1 MLGFFDYYTSAPL
14 PFQGQKRNFAKK
26 FAEVLGEFPDDA
38 IYLDLFG
45 GSGLLS
51 HITKRLKPEAR
62 VIWNDHDDYYGRFM
76 KLDQTNEILGRC
88 NEFLKLYRR
97 DEKISQPHREEI
109 LKIISE
115 YENPDFISLSSRL
128 LFSGQYAHSFAE
140 LSKKALFST
149 LNGASLFAKAD
160 DFFDDIE
167 RTSCDYSELYEV
179 HKDENIV
186 LICDPPYLQTD
197 RNGYVMSGN
206 PWRMVEFLRLYEML
220 RHPFIFFSSERSD
233 FGAFFQFDVGRGSA
247 NDYIRRAKKTARTA
261 HMGGLGKYKDE
272 MYWSARC

>member
-51 HITKRLKPEAR
+51 HITKRVKPEAR
-62 VIWNDHDDYYGRFM
+62 VIWNDYDDYYGRFL
-76 KLDQTNEILGRC
+76 KFDQTNEILGRC
-88 NEFLKLYRR
+88 NELLKLYRK
-97 DEKISQPHREEI
+97 DEKISHPHREEI

-140 LSKKALFST
+140 LSKKTLFSSS
-149 LNGASLFAKAD
+149 NSVSLFTQAG
-160 DFFDDIE
+160 DFFDGIE
-167 RTSCDYSELYEV
+167 RTSCDYSELYKK

-186 LICDPPYLQTD
+186 LVCDPPYLQTD
-197 RNGYVMSGN
+197 RNGYVMSGK
-206 PWRMVEFLRLYEML
+206 PWRMVEFLKLFEIL
-220 RHPFIFFSSERSD
+220 KHPFFFFSSEKSD
-233 FGAFFQFDVGRGSA
+233 FK
-247 NDYIRRAKKTARTA
+247 DYIEFCVERGMANEWIKNMKFCVTKAQN
-261 HMGGLGKYKDE
+261 HGFSSYKDM

>member
-38 IYLDLFG
+38 LYLDLFG

-51 HITKRLKPEAR
+51 HITRRLKPESR

-76 KLDQTNEILGRC
+76 KLDQTNEILERC
-88 NEFLKLYRR
+88 NEFLKPYRKG
-97 DEKISQPHREEI
+97 EKISQSHKEEI

-115 YENPDFISLSSRL
+115 YEEPDFISLSSRL

-140 LSKKALFST
+140 LSKKAFYSSS
-149 LNGASLFAKAD
+149 NSVSLFAQAG
-160 DFFDDIE
+160 DFFDGIE
-167 RTSCDYSELYEV
+167 RASCDYSELYET
-179 HKDENIV
+179 HKEEDIV

-197 RNGYVMSGN
+197 RNGYVMGGK
-206 PWRMVEFLRLYEML
+206 PWRMVEFLKLFEIL
-220 RHPFIFFSSERSD
+220 KHPFFFFSSDKSD
-233 FGAFFQFDVGRGSA
+233 FK
-247 NDYIRRAKKTARTA
+247 DYIDFCIERGTANEWIRNMKFCTTKA
-261 HMGGLGKYKDE
+261 QNHGFSSYKDT

>member
-51 HITKRLKPEAR
+51 HITKRIKPEAR

-76 KLDQTNEILGRC
+76 KLDQTNEILERC
-88 NEFLKLYRR
+88 NEFLKLYRK

-140 LSKKALFST
+140 LSKKTFFSAS
-149 LNGASLFAKAD
+149 NNASLFLKIG
-160 DFFDDIE
+160 DFFDGIE
-167 RTSCDYSELYEV
+167 RASCDYSELYET
-179 HKDENIV
+179 HKEENIV

-197 RNGYVMSGN
+197 RNG
-206 PWRMVEFLRLYEML
+206 
-220 RHPFIFFSSERSD
+220 
-233 FGAFFQFDVGRGSA
+233 
-247 NDYIRRAKKTARTA
+247 
-261 HMGGLGKYKDE
+261 
-272 MYWSARC
+272 